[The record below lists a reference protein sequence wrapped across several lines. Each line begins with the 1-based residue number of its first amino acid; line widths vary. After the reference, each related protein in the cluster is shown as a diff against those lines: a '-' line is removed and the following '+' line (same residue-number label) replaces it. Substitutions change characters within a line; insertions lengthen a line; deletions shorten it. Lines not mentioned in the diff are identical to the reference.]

1 MSHDCFQ
8 TFVQLLL
15 RLLHLFRDGVAEA
28 KCIPRRPFQPPGQE
42 LIADGAIHPEPHGAD
57 AGQLCPAGGPD
68 HILSVFVLHRHLISI
83 MAVSV
88 KKHIDPGCIGNHL
101 IIAPRRSRILIAE
114 MRHGDN
120 IPGTFFSRLID
131 CLLNLCVE
139 LFSRLVLAEIIHKV
153 SGVILEISRC
163 GRGDGL
169 RRCDTD
175 KRKLDSVKFLD
186 DIRIK
191 DQFSILIEIAADVR
205 ELCFLCQR
213 QELIH
218 PIVEFMIAWDGN
230 VIACRIHQLQRCLSL
245 RHCPDRFALDE
256 IPVIHKQRIAPLVFI
271 ILPDLVQPVK
281 AKILIHPA
289 VDIARKQNHQILR
302 QSALRFS
309 LRCCRRNRR
318 QKYHKHK

>member
-1 MSHDCFQ
+1 
-8 TFVQLLL
+8 
-15 RLLHLFRDGVAEA
+15 
-28 KCIPRRPFQPPGQE
+28 
-42 LIADGAIHPEPHGAD
+42 
-57 AGQLCPAGGPD
+57 
-68 HILSVFVLHRHLISI
+68 

-88 KKHIDPGCIGNHL
+88 KKHIDPRCIGNHL
-101 IIAPRRSRILIAE
+101 VIAPRRSRILIAE

-120 IPGTFFSRLID
+120 ILSTFISRLID

-218 PIVEFMIAWDGN
+218 PIVEFMIARDGN
-230 VIACRIHQLQRCLSL
+230 VITCRIHQLQRCLSL